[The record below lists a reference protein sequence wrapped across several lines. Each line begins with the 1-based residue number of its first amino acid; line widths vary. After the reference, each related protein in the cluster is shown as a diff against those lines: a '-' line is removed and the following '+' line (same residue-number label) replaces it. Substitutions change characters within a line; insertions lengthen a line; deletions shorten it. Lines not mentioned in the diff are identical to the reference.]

1 MSAEIIYGCDFK
13 YKIKPKTKK
22 QRELEELAT
31 RIFYESIGIQRP
43 EDNSK
48 EPA

>member
-1 MSAEIIYGCDFK
+1 MADNIIYGCDFK
-13 YKIKPKTKK
+13 YKIKPKPKK

-31 RIFYESIGIQRP
+31 RIFYESIGVTQT
-43 EDNSK
+43 DNPK